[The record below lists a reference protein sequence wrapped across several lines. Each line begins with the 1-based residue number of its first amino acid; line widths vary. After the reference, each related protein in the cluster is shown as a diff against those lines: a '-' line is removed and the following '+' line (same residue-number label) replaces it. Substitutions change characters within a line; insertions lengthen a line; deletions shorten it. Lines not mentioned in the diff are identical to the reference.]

1 MRNDLNG
8 IWIGSDST
16 IAVVDDFRIA
26 FLRIKE
32 DLIISVLYKEGYGVV
47 SVVYGHGK
55 DLMNDFKYSAVVIK
69 NSEGRHVS
77 NNKEADTFIENHSKD
92 TIRFDEENN
101 RLVYITY
108 DNKEFE
114 NELSEKISLD
124 DLIKENE
131 VDNSL
136 TIAEK
141 LALWFKNVQFSLNE
155 TSLTAMIDTSKY
167 SILYYVSFDDKEAY
181 ANCAI
186 DSDVV
191 IYCRVGQVGIS
202 NKGMAML
209 PSIQIRDHRV
219 GMIKDNL
226 VSINDFI
233 PNDDMFIVDRCVTN
247 LSEGQVWYW
256 TVKEETEDVIYL
268 HGCEGN
274 IYEIC
279 RKKQ

>member
-1 MRNDLNG
+1 MIKKLDG
-8 IWIGSDST
+8 IWIGKDST
-16 IAVVDDFRIA
+16 VAVVDDFRIA

-55 DLMNDFKYSAVVIK
+55 DLMNDFKYSAIVFK
-69 NSEGRHVS
+69 NSEDKHVS
-77 NNKEADTFIENHSKD
+77 NHNEADTFTEKHSKD
-92 TIRFDEENN
+92 TIRFDEANN
-101 RLVYITY
+101 RLVYITF

-114 NELSEKISLD
+114 NKLSEKILIE
-124 DLIKENE
+124 DLRKEHDI
-131 VDNSL
+131 DNSQ

-141 LALWFKNVQFSLNE
+141 LALWFKNVHFSLNE

-181 ANCAI
+181 TNCAI

-191 IYCRVGQVGIS
+191 IYCRVGQIGLS

-209 PSIQIRDHRV
+209 PSIQVRDHRV
-219 GMIKDNL
+219 GMVKDNL
-226 VSINDFI
+226 ASINDFI

-247 LSEGQVWYW
+247 LSDGQVWYW

-268 HGCEGN
+268 HGCEGKTYD
-274 IYEIC
+274 IS
-279 RKKQ
+279 RKK